1 MTDSH
6 HTALGIINATVGP
19 LVAAGVCAGADIS
32 PAAPA
37 GLAAAVGAGML
48 ARQWLGRVRAPWSE
62 AVFKASIALSG
73 GTWAT
78 WSTVT
83 GPWHANNLAVGAGV
97 AVVGALLAPAFRV
110 ADPAGQYGLTMTPA
124 GMIEGL
130 SLDERAVAWKAR
142 IERICRVKPITVTGV
157 DDWSNGAGYTL
168 KVRFGPESGDTWRS
182 IDAYT
187 AQLAGAAY
195 LPKGCVIGVAEGGH
209 QGTAEVRVPTV
220 NALGE
225 KDVWMSEE
233 VRRASINDDH
243 AIAMCDDT
251 SDAVVN
257 LRQES
262 GLVVS
267 KRGGGKTTLLNR
279 LICRLLECDDNL
291 TWIVDLN
298 GGGLAVPFLM
308 PWLDGEVDRCPID
321 AIAMDETT
329 ALLMAQAASAVA
341 RDRKARYAR
350 LKARANTDLL
360 PVSDQLPQI
369 TIVIDE
375 SAEVYERA
383 PKAMAALLEVQR
395 IGRAEAVNVIFS
407 ALRGTQDTVPVPVR
421 KQATLKV
428 CGIVES
434 DGELGYVIPGTRL
447 RSADLI
453 HPGTMYLSRGKG
465 VRQVKVHRTSPQ
477 LIAGVV
483 RGTDS
488 WRATLD
494 AASAAAI
501 TAEARR
507 KAAARAAARAG
518 AEHDERPVDD
528 WYSTRWQK
536 LEPWL
541 AVLRGDDPADE
552 PQPAPAAATTGG
564 ATRTESAAQNTP
576 QRPAPAARPER
587 VEPAS
592 PAERAAAREAAREG
606 LRRFAAREAA
616 RERLEQMGEQEI
628 EDAFAGV
635 VAGLSSAG
643 STSAAPARAARE
655 TAPAQWSPQL
665 LLDIVAGNPG
675 ITPTAMIED
684 LAGRGITVSEKTVY
698 KWLGQFVEEGRL
710 VKRDGGKYEPGRMT
724 A

>member
-6 HTALGIINATVGP
+6 HTALGVINATAGP

-48 ARQWLGRVRAPWSE
+48 ARHWLGRVRAPWSE
-62 AVFKASIALSG
+62 AVFKASIALG
-73 GTWAT
+73 GGAWATWAT
-78 WSTVT
+78 IT
-83 GPWHANNLAVGAGV
+83 GPWHVSNLAVGAGA
-97 AVVGALLAPAFRV
+97 AVIGALLAPAFLA
-110 ADPAGQYGLTMTPA
+110 ADPAGPYGLTMTPA
-124 GMIEGL
+124 GVIEGP

-142 IERICRVKPITVTGV
+142 IERICRVKPITVTAIN
-157 DDWSNGAGYTL
+157 DWSNSAGYTL
-168 KVRFGPESGDTWRS
+168 KVRFGAESGDTWRS
-182 IDAYT
+182 IDGYT

-225 KDVWMSEE
+225 EDVWMSEE

-257 LRQES
+257 LRQEA
-262 GLVVS
+262 GLIVS

-308 PWLDGEVDRCPID
+308 PWIDGEVDRCPID
-321 AIAMDETT
+321 AIAMDEQT

-434 DGELGYVIPGTRL
+434 DGELEYVIPGTRL

-477 LIAGVV
+477 LIAAVV
-483 RGTDS
+483 RGTSS
-488 WRATLD
+488 WRAALD
-494 AASAAAI
+494 
-501 TAEARR
+501 T
-507 KAAARAAARAG
+507 AG
-518 AEHDERPVDD
+518 AAVAGD
-528 WYSTRWQK
+528 WYATRWQK

-541 AVLRGDDPADE
+541 TVLRGDEPAQTNK
-552 PQPAPAAATTGG
+552 PQPAPAAAATAG
-564 ATRTESAAQNTP
+564 ATRTESAAQNAS
-576 QRPAPAARPER
+576 QRRAPAARPER
-587 VEPAS
+587 VEPS
-592 PAERAAAREAAREG
+592 TPAERAAAREAAREC

-616 RERLEQMGEQEI
+616 RERLEQMGKQEI
-628 EDAFAGV
+628 EDVFASV
-635 VAGLSSAG
+635 VAGLSPAG
-643 STSAAPARAARE
+643 SSSTAPAGDTKEA
-655 TAPAQWSPQL
+655 APAQWSPQL
-665 LLDIVAGNPG
+665 LLDIVASNPG
-675 ITPTAMIED
+675 ITPTGVLEH
-684 LAGRGITVSEKTVY
+684 LAGRGITISEKTLY

-710 VKRDGGKYEPGRMT
+710 VKREGGKYEAGQ
-724 A
+724 